1 MAESYTLAAIDP
13 NGDWLAIIDGDWKLI
28 WNSQGRSELYDLAQD
43 PHETNNVIAAQPQ
56 RAARLMRIMQ
66 TYIAALPRS
75 QSNEPVRAVDDA
87 TRDALKNL
95 GYIH

>member
-1 MAESYTLAAIDP
+1 MTHAAATYP
-13 NGDWLAIIDGDWKLI
+13 KGDWLAILDGDWKLM
-28 WNSQGRSELYDLAQD
+28 WNSQGRSELFNLAQD
-43 PHETNNVIAAQPQ
+43 PHEKRNLIHTQ
-56 RAARLMRIMQ
+56 RERADALARNLQ
-66 TYIAALPRS
+66 TYLAALPRS